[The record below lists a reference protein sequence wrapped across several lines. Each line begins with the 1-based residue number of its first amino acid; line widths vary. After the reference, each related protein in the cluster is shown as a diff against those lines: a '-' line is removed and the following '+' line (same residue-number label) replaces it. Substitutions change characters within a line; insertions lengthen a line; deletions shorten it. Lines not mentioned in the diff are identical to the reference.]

1 MQKFCSDDST
11 RKNSLPFER
20 AGGSTLHGWA
30 RLRTAAG
37 DPRGKQ
43 PRRAASGRPDPGVD
57 CGHKERAGSWLAAAG
72 NAVPPRSPGPS
83 RNFGLGSDNPRP
95 GPRGG
100 QCAFPRDLATR
111 PPFASLHLPQPA
123 PCTLTVGAQPPGSSI
138 YCLLFTAVLERAL
151 GSVLRGGGNMGRWAQ
166 PEFPSRERVRGILN
180 GTPDAESSDRPSSD
194 YSPLAPPLLPPAH
207 LQICIKKAKKT
218 LAGPQLRLTLLP
230 RVGAH
235 LELRAG
241 FQRGAQRR
249 TSPAQSP
256 ARPASRR

>member
-20 AGGSTLHGWA
+20 AGWSTLHGWA

-43 PRRAASGRPDPGVD
+43 PRRAASGRRDPGVD

-138 YCLLFTAVLERAL
+138 YCLFVVYCGPRARAWQRPA
-151 GSVLRGGGNMGRWAQ
+151 GRG
-166 PEFPSRERVRGILN
+166 E
-180 GTPDAESSDRPSSD
+180 
-194 YSPLAPPLLPPAH
+194 H
-207 LQICIKKAKKT
+207 
-218 LAGPQLRLTLLP
+218 GP
-230 RVGAH
+230 VGAA
-235 LELRAG
+235 RIS
-241 FQRGAQRR
+241 FQGAREGHSQRN
-249 TSPAQSP
+249 T
-256 ARPASRR
+256 RRRE

>member
-1 MQKFCSDDST
+1 MQFRPAAPGPAETSGWGQT
-11 RKNSLPFER
+11 TPGPGH
-20 AGGSTLHGWA
+20 AGGSA
-30 RLRTAAG
+30 RSLGTWLR
-37 DPRGKQ
+37 D
-43 PRRAASGRPDPGVD
+43 RRSRP
-57 CGHKERAGSWLAAAG
+57 SIS
-72 NAVPPRSPGPS
+72 RSPLPARSLLG
-83 RNFGLGSDNPRP
+83 RNRQALLFI
-95 GPRGG
+95 
-100 QCAFPRDLATR
+100 
-111 PPFASLHLPQPA
+111 
-123 PCTLTVGAQPPGSSI
+123 V
-138 YCLLFTAVLERAL
+138 CLLFTAVLERAL

>member
-11 RKNSLPFER
+11 CINSLPFER

-30 RLRTAAG
+30 RLGTAAG

-57 CGHKERAGSWLAAAG
+57 CGHRGPAAGSRPPGMQFRPAAPGPAETSGWGQTTPGPGHAG
-72 NAVPPRSPGPS
+72 GSARSLGTWPRGRRSRPSISRSPLPARSLLG
-83 RNFGLGSDNPRP
+83 RNRQALLFI
-95 GPRGG
+95 
-100 QCAFPRDLATR
+100 
-111 PPFASLHLPQPA
+111 
-123 PCTLTVGAQPPGSSI
+123 V
-138 YCLLFTAVLERAL
+138 CLLFTAVLERAL
-151 GSVLRGGGNMGRWAQ
+151 GSVLGGGGNMGRWAQ

-180 GTPDAESSDRPSSD
+180 RTPDAESSDQPSSD